1 MKRSLFFKIFSGYI
15 LIILAISSLFLL
27 FSFRSIREN
36 YINLLTDDLEN
47 LALSMELKV
56 IHFLKDKN
64 YKELD
69 SLIKNL
75 GERID
80 TRITVINPEGVV
92 LADSKKDPKLME
104 NHATRPE
111 VLKALYGK
119 TGSSLRSST
128 TIKKE
133 MLYVAIPVY
142 EKGELLGILRVS
154 LFLEQI
160 KILLNSIRMNIVWV
174 IVTIIILSLI
184 GAFFFSKSLTNPIT
198 ELVRASS
205 KVAGGDFDVKIYLKG
220 RDELQ
225 TLVDSFNNMIARI
238 KELMTELAQQKDTL
252 NAIITSIA
260 EGLIVLDKKGKI
272 LLSNESFKKM
282 VENPSVN
289 GKLYWEVIRES
300 KLSELIRD
308 IEKEKCGIVREIEI
322 KDRNYL
328 CSITFL
334 DGEEEF
340 VLTLHDITEMHEME
354 RIKKDFVVNVSH
366 ELRTPLTAIKG
377 YMETLEESI
386 DVENKRY
393 VEIALRHTDRL
404 IKIVKDLLALSELEE
419 SSFKLELEEVN
430 LEKILSD
437 ILIIYE
443 NDIKDKEL
451 KLVFEYDK
459 KLPTIKG
466 DSYKLEQMFINLLE
480 NAIKYTDEGEIKI
493 TVKSE
498 DKMVKIELSDTGI
511 GIPEEHIHRIF
522 ERFYVVNKSHSRKL
536 GGTGLG
542 LSIVKHIVLLHN
554 GTINVESTQG
564 EGTTFIITLPI

>member
-160 KILLNSIRMNIVWV
+160 RILLNSIRMNIVWV

-184 GAFFFSKSLTNPIT
+184 GAFFFSKSLTSPIT

-238 KELMTELAQQKDTL
+238 KELITELAQQKDAL

-272 LLSNESFKKM
+272 LLSNESFKKIAG
-282 VENPSVN
+282 NPSVN

-419 SSFKLELEEVN
+419 SSFKLELEEVD

-511 GIPEEHIHRIF
+511 GIPEGHIHRIF

>member
-1 MKRSLFFKIFSGYI
+1 
-15 LIILAISSLFLL
+15 
-27 FSFRSIREN
+27 
-36 YINLLTDDLEN
+36 
-47 LALSMELKV
+47 MELKV